1 MPDFSGDKYVVIP
14 SLRKLRETDDK
25 VKALEKKIKSLKD
38 LRTEQMEEA
47 FLLME
52 KETIQSITLDDK
64 LFFRKVTKIFGWKKE
79 EKVEAEKWLKE
90 NGFADLFQETVNAKT
105 LSSELK
111 RSVEEDGTEL
121 PDELFHKIVQNRIGI
136 NKAVKR

>member
-1 MPDFSGDKYVVIP
+1 MPDFSGDKYIVIP
-14 SLRKLRETDDK
+14 ALRKLREIDDE
-25 VKALEKKIKSLKD
+25 VKALEKEVGKLKKV
-38 LRTEQMEEA
+38 RTAQEEEA

-52 KETIQSITLDDK
+52 KETIQSITIDDR

-121 PDELFHKIVQNRIGI
+121 PDDLFHKIVQNRIGI

>member
-1 MPDFSGDKYVVIP
+1 MPDFSGDKYIVIP
-14 SLRKLRETDDK
+14 ALRKLREIDDE
-25 VKALEKKIKSLKD
+25 VKALEKEVGKLKKV
-38 LRTEQMEEA
+38 RTAQEEEA

-52 KETIQSITLDDK
+52 KETIQSISLDGK

-79 EKVEAEKWLKE
+79 EKVEAEKWLKA
-90 NGFADLFQETVNAKT
+90 NGFADLFQETVNSKT

-136 NKAVKR
+136 NKA